1 MSVDMR
7 SLQQKI
13 DEDIAEMKSRYPA
26 VSSFFSFNKKD
37 NADLVDKAIKEMSEL
52 IANNHHALNEIRKL
66 QDASRDA
73 VKLNNGVSDS
83 AHNELLKSY
92 ENLKLT
98 IKEVQRMNA
107 EKDMSINKLRKQCTS
122 MHKENTRL
130 RAEIKALKSQK
141 N

>member
-1 MSVDMR
+1 MSVEMLI
-7 SLQQKI
+7 LQQNI
-13 DEDIAEMKSRYPA
+13 DKDIAEMKSRYPA
-26 VSSFFSFNKKD
+26 VSSFFSKKN
-37 NADLVDKAIKEMSEL
+37 NADLVDQAIKEMSEL
-52 IANNHHALNEIRKL
+52 IANNHRALNEIRKL

-73 VKLNNGVSDS
+73 ITLNNGVSDS

-98 IKEVQRMNA
+98 IKEAQRMNA
-107 EKDMSINKLRKQCTS
+107 EKDMSLNKLRKQCTS

>member
-1 MSVDMR
+1 MSVDMLI
-7 SLQQKI
+7 LQQKI
-13 DEDIAEMKSRYPA
+13 DEDIAKMKNKYRAESG
-26 VSSFFSFNKKD
+26 FFSKKN
-37 NADLVDKAIKEMSEL
+37 NADLVDQAVKEIAEL
-52 IANNHHALNEIRKL
+52 IANNHYALNDIRKL

-73 VKLNNGVSDS
+73 VTLNNGVSDS

-98 IKEVQRMNA
+98 IKEAQRMNA
-107 EKDMSINKLRKQCTS
+107 EKDMSLNKLRKQCTS